1 MKTVFKVNSNTSDFL
16 NEYKKYGKNSFLCP
30 EGFNSISEFVKRCK
44 ECPGKNMIVTFSF
57 DEPMWFNLGDTI
69 LLNNIYYKV
78 FSKAFYANQNIIR
91 YYLNFE

>member
-1 MKTVFKVNSNTSDFL
+1 MKTVFKVDINTSDFL

-30 EGFNSISEFVKRCK
+30 SGFNSISDFVKGCK
-44 ECPGKNMIVTFSF
+44 EFPGRNMLVTFSF
-57 DEPMWFNLGDTI
+57 DEPMWFNLGDTV

-78 FSKAFYANQNIIR
+78 TNKTFHANHNIIS